1 MKERFREIQWAE
13 LIQAS
18 FCLGERRSDRSPTI
32 VRTLQDYV
40 HKKIQQSLR
49 VPLRVARNEFL
60 LYLFGGKFTNFP
72 HNRQMF
78 WEKFLSIDTNSVVK
92 ESLIHV
98 GTRRAAFWSRLGKS
112 RVSHYLL
119 LLSPSR
125 TRHAASLH
133 HIRLMT
139 CFELIKKPLLASRW
153 FLSLFLYAK
162 SIAFVCREQCFRKS
176 RTLLS

>member
-1 MKERFREIQWAE
+1 M
-13 LIQAS
+13 IQAS

-40 HKKIQQSLR
+40 YKKIQQSLR

-78 WEKFLSIDTNSVVK
+78 WEIFLSIDTNSVVK

-112 RVSHYLL
+112 RESRYLL

-139 CFELIKKPLLASRW
+139 CFELIKKPLLASR
-153 FLSLFLYAK
+153 
-162 SIAFVCREQCFRKS
+162 
-176 RTLLS
+176 